1 MTDVLVTYFDRP
13 GRANTEATLELA
25 RRRAEEL
32 DIRTILVASST
43 GSTGIRA
50 CQVFRDRR
58 VVVVS
63 VFTGFRE
70 PNVQRL
76 TSENREAILDMGGVI
91 HTASHAF
98 TGVSRAVQVKL
109 GTAGSDDIVRH
120 TLFTFGQGMKV
131 VCEIALMAADAGLVR
146 TDHEV
151 IAVAGTGG
159 GADTAVVIRPATL
172 RDMFDLRVREVI
184 CKPRL

>member
-1 MTDVLVTYFDRP
+1 LK
-13 GRANTEATLELA
+13 LA
-25 RRRAEEL
+25 YRRAQEL

-43 GSTGIRA
+43 GSTGVRA
-50 CQVFRDRR
+50 CQVFQGRK

-63 VFTGFRE
+63 LFTGFRE
-70 PNVQRL
+70 PNAQRL
-76 TSENREAILDMGGVI
+76 LPENRQAILDMGGAV

-98 TGVSRAVQVKL
+98 TGVTRAMQVKF

-131 VCEIALMAADAGLVR
+131 VCEIALMAADVGLVK
-146 TDHEV
+146 TDQDV
-151 IAVAGTGG
+151 IAVAGSGG

-172 RDMFDLRVREVI
+172 RDMFDLRVREI
-184 CKPRL
+184 ISKPRR